1 MKTGVKL
8 RKIDQLIEKFFYN
21 GLRATN
27 STPVRVVS
35 SSAVISRYSSSSY
48 HHHQHQYDHEK
59 PSTSSSL
66 AEAMVVIDDASDGE
80 KDEHKED
87 GKDNNE
93 ILEEKDKRI
102 NRDKNIMESNK
113 AVNIRKRKADKIDK
127 DDVTLMKDGDKE
139 EEPKP
144 STSKE
149 VITNLLNFKG

>member
-35 SSAVISRYSSSSY
+35 SSVISRYSSSSSY
-48 HHHQHQYDHEK
+48 HHHQQHQYDHEK
-59 PSTSSSL
+59 PSTSSL
-66 AEAMVVIDDASDGE
+66 AEAIDASGGE
-80 KDEHKED
+80 NVKHKED
-87 GKDNNE
+87 GRDNNE
-93 ILEEKDKRI
+93 TEKKDKRI

-127 DDVTLMKDGDKE
+127 DDVTKDGDKE
-139 EEPKP
+139 EEQPNP

-149 VITNLLNFKG
+149 VSKKFLTFR

>member
-35 SSAVISRYSSSSY
+35 SSVISRYTSSSSY
-48 HHHQHQYDHEK
+48 HHHQQHQYDHEK
-59 PSTSSSL
+59 PSTSSL
-66 AEAMVVIDDASDGE
+66 AEAMVVINASGDE
-80 KDEHKED
+80 KDEYKED
-87 GKDNNE
+87 GRDNSE
-93 ILEEKDKRI
+93 TVKEKDKRI
-102 NRDKNIMESNK
+102 KRDKNIMESNK

-127 DDVTLMKDGDKE
+127 DDVTLMKDGNEK

-149 VITNLLNFKG
+149 VSKKFLTFQ